1 MKKKV
6 DFILGATRSILK
18 VGNKMFSLLRDI
30 NVLFLNNSLNPD
42 FWLVEIT
49 PSNQNLEPKFKS
61 QWPLIGPYF
70 FQPACMV
77 PNFESHRRILQIFAS
92 HKRSWG
98 RLANRDKACAEDQV
112 LCPYALTLVSLPIL
126 FSVRQNRQRKVLT
139 SCRCFWLYFVRSSYK
154 V

>member
-1 MKKKV
+1 
-6 DFILGATRSILK
+6 
-18 VGNKMFSLLRDI
+18 MFSL
-30 NVLFLNNSLNPD
+30 NVLFLINSLNPD

-49 PSNQNLEPKFKS
+49 YSIQTKLGTKIQVAMITYVSVLIFSSLRVWCRISKATAGYCKFLRVIKEA
-61 QWPLIGPYF
+61 G
-70 FQPACMV
+70 
-77 PNFESHRRILQIFAS
+77 
-92 HKRSWG
+92 G